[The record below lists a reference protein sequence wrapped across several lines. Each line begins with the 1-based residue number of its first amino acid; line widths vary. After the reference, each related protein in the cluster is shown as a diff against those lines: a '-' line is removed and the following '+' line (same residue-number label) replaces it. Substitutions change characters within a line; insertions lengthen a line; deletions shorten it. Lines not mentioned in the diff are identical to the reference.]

1 MIPHRRIKQINT
13 IACSAFFSEE
23 STAFACILGFSDA
36 DDLVALDNVRQLYT
50 EHEHEPLKQFNEARF
65 AGSVAPEIYK
75 PDGLRADGER
85 I

>member
-1 MIPHRRIKQINT
+1 M
-13 IACSAFFSEE
+13 
-23 STAFACILGFSDA
+23 AFACILGFSDT
-36 DDLVALDNVRQLYT
+36 DDLVSLDNVRQLCA

-75 PDGLRADGER
+75 PNGLRADGER